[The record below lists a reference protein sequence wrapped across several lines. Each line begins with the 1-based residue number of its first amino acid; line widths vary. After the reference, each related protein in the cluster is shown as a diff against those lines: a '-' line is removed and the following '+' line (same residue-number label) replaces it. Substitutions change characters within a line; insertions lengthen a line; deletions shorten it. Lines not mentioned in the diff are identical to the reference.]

1 MQASEL
7 VELGALIA
15 INGRAFLRGQERL
28 SDGGINEYWA
38 VARCRIDRWCQSL
51 VACGRQTIARRRQHS
66 RLWRRIPAVL
76 EEVFTGEILT
86 RVWTAVACEH
96 DLRQGTSYV
105 SPVVRSIFMGHMEAR
120 NRALGVMFHA
130 QDYDF
135 EEALVVNRLR
145 ALSERWTDMLLAQL
159 VPDCDIAQVAFDE
172 KRVYDFADDL
182 PDHRNVLDDDQ
193 RWRLIH
199 AALKSAFKNGVSNG
213 SPNADLNERI
223 ASTILSCFRPEQFDS
238 TGAFRSLWM
247 LRLNRATT
255 DAQEMIDELL
265 TVE

>member
-1 MQASEL
+1 MRASEL

-15 INGRAFLRGQERL
+15 INGRACLHGQESL
-28 SDGGINEYWA
+28 VDGSINEYWSA
-38 VARCRIDRWCQSL
+38 AKSRIDRWCHSL
-51 VACGRQTIARRRQHS
+51 AAYQRQVIARRRQHA
-66 RLWRRIPAVL
+66 RLWRRIPPVL

-96 DLRQGTSYV
+96 DRRQGTSYV
-105 SPVVRSIFMGHMEAR
+105 SPVVRSVFMGHVEAR
-120 NRALGVMFHA
+120 NRALAVMFHA
-130 QDYDF
+130 QDYDLD
-135 EEALVVNRLR
+135 EVLVVNRLR

-159 VPDCDIAQVAFDE
+159 VPDCDIAEVAFDE
-172 KRVYDFADDL
+172 KRAHDFADDV

-199 AALKSAFKNGVSNG
+199 ASLKAAFKKGVSHG
-213 SPNADLNERI
+213 SPNADLNARI
-223 ASTILSCFRPEQFDS
+223 ASTILSCLRPDQVDS

-247 LRLNRATT
+247 LRMNHTT
-255 DAQEMIDELL
+255 CDAQAMIDELL